1 MLWCHQ
7 RWQPTYQKSMAVAS
21 RRTGKY
27 DTGEPVFLDPM
38 DSIAEPIG
46 LLFYMDYS
54 YSTSANAPS
63 KVIWDQKCD
72 SNG

>member
-1 MLWCHQ
+1 
-7 RWQPTYQKSMAVAS
+7 MAVAS

-38 DSIAEPIG
+38 SPMPEPVG

-54 YSTSANAPS
+54 YSPSANAPS
-63 KVIWDQKCD
+63 KVIWDKKCD
-72 SNG
+72 LNG